1 MDAMSNVPKRNV
13 LAEHLKEVIDVL
25 EQKVCVIGWL
35 ILLMREGLIESMFR
49 RETKLPLFTNVSSSR
64 ISRLQSRLCMAG
76 LQQRGLEF
84 VDFL

>member
-25 EQKVCVIGWL
+25 EQKVCHWL
-35 ILLMREGLIESMFR
+35 ANLLMRELLIESMFR

-64 ISRLQSRLCMAG
+64 ISRLQSRLCMAD

>member
-1 MDAMSNVPKRNV
+1 MSNVPKRNV

-64 ISRLQSRLCMAG
+64 TSQLQSRLCMAG